1 MNAKEIHE
9 THSGRMSAEERRE
22 QILEIAVSLFSD
34 CGFSGTTTKQI
45 ANAAGVSEAI
55 IFRHFSTKDELYKS
69 ILERCKGGMKTPH
82 WKKDERQKNAL
93 EQKDDFT
100 FFYSFALNALNHQQE
115 DVEFM
120 RLLFHSA
127 LEKHDLSQIFFERF
141 VTPIYEFLG
150 GYIRQRQ
157 ADGAF
162 RNFEPRIIVRA
173 FLGMIIHHSLN
184 NILWDES
191 KSLLDISNEEAA
203 REFAGILLNGIKIE
217 SKDK

>member
-1 MNAKEIHE
+1 
-9 THSGRMSAEERRE
+9 MSAEERRE
-22 QILEIAVSLFSD
+22 QLLEVAVSLFSN

-55 IFRHFSTKDELYKS
+55 IFRHFSTKDDLYKA
-69 ILERCKGGMKTPH
+69 ILQKCKGGMETPP
-82 WKKDERQKNAL
+82 WEKDEKQKRAL

-127 LEKHDLSQIFFERF
+127 LEKHELSQIFFERF
-141 VTPIYEFLG
+141 VSPIYEFLG
-150 GYIRQRQ
+150 SYIRQRQ
-157 ADGAF
+157 LDGAF
-162 RNFEPRIIVRA
+162 RQIEPRIVVRA
-173 FLGMIIHHSLN
+173 FIGMIIHHSLN

-191 KSLLDISNEEAA
+191 RRLLDISNEEAA
-203 REFAGILLNGIKIE
+203 QEFAAILLNGIKNN
-217 SKDK
+217 